1 MKLRYLFSS
10 AIALLLLNGCSD
22 DLEGGIPV
30 SEGEPINFSATI
42 KNVGSRTIYGDLADG
57 QWPVYWTEGDAVTI
71 YCPQA
76 QGTTSD
82 EKTGKYTVT
91 SPGTE
96 QNIYA
101 LSGLN
106 TLKWGAEDEHHF
118 HTFYPSGSLYHRDV
132 NANGDGT
139 FVVAVPREQ
148 TATLKKTE
156 TVDGVT
162 VYRYADMDAAIMAGH
177 IAKKRSEVT
186 SETTISLPFSPLTTA
201 VDIEILPPGDPGT
214 NVGTEVESLVVTS
227 IQIANPST
235 VVTGRSALAGGFKYN
250 AKSQAYSSY
259 TNNTTTE
266 DVTSTTVNV
275 QLPTGGVT
283 LTKGESEKLVVTAF
297 MLPKD
302 LPKTIRVII
311 NCKKVGATNTGET
324 AIISKDITYTN
335 DSDVLGKKNTIK
347 LGELPNPIVFSYETW
362 MASLPDDTYVS
373 QISLPGTHD
382 AGAYPADEGSSIDN
396 FFTDLFA
403 QTQGLSILKQL
414 DAGIR
419 VLDFRPKWRI
429 DKEDFNIAH
438 GAATYEKRTF
448 DIVMN
453 EMLSWLAEHPTEFV
467 IVLLK
472 NEYGVG
478 DWDDNK
484 TVFFGWIKNIN
495 KKLRAET
502 YAQYTIEEFDPAM
515 TLKDARGKMLYMSRD
530 YYAPCE
536 ISDTHFQ
543 NVESDWN
550 TYQNYYTDW
559 YGCKISGWPD
569 NKKQSEA
576 GEKSFYVKN
585 PNSIY
590 SPTAEKN
597 ELKSVGKF
605 YYSDYYKDTF
615 ILDYAANQINK
626 NSEIQTALTK
636 AKNETGSTYKD
647 VWYMTWLNVYSSSAS
662 RSDGHNS
669 TTATYI
675 KNNFSTGTTYHR
687 TGIIMA
693 DWIDRTNG
701 QTLVKTIIDNNFKAG
716 GPAKKE

>member
-250 AKSQAYSSY
+250 AKSQEYSSY
-259 TNNTTTE
+259 TNNATTE

-283 LTKGESEKLVVTAF
+283 LTKGKSEKLVVTAF

-362 MASLPDDTYVS
+362 MANLPDDTYVS

-382 AGAYPADEGSSIDN
+382 AGAYPSTSALDDA
-396 FFTDLFA
+396 LA
-403 QTQGLSILKQL
+403 QTQYVDIENQL
-414 DAGIR
+414 NAGIR
-419 VLDFRPKWRI
+419 VLDFRPKYI
-429 DKEDFNIAH
+429 TSSGAFNIAH
-438 GAATYEKRTF
+438 GYVTYEDRTF
-448 DIVMN
+448 DYVFNMAKA
-453 EMLSWLAEHPTEFV
+453 WLAEHPTEFI
-467 IVLLK
+467 IVQLK
-472 NEYGVG
+472 NEFGSDTDSQTG
-478 DWDDNK
+478 WQTNMRNK
-484 TVFFGWIKNIN
+484 LLSI
-495 KKLRAET
+495 AED
-502 YAQYTIEEFDPAM
+502 YRIDAFDPKM
-515 TLKDARGKMLYMSRD
+515 TLKDARGKILFLSRD
-530 YYAPCE
+530 FYVGTDND
-536 ISDTHFQ
+536 ISDHNHASWVGGKFNFGIDNNNYSWTIAGGTYLTYWSTNVYTSAIPSELGAILYISDHYKGGFGLGLASPDTEKKQ
-543 NVESDWN
+543 NCISSTIKAAYNDSNIDTWYLTFLNVSGLSSN
-550 TYQNYYTDW
+550 QGQYNQYTANLISSLSSSTYQRTGMVMFDW
-559 YGCKISGWPD
+559 ACPFSG
-569 NKKQSEA
+569 
-576 GEKSFYVKN
+576 
-585 PNSIY
+585 
-590 SPTAEKN
+590 
-597 ELKSVGKF
+597 
-605 YYSDYYKDTF
+605 
-615 ILDYAANQINK
+615 
-626 NSEIQTALTK
+626 
-636 AKNETGSTYKD
+636 TG
-647 VWYMTWLNVYSSSAS
+647 
-662 RSDGHNS
+662 
-669 TTATYI
+669 TATV
-675 KNNFSTGTTYHR
+675 TTDSGNKEEI
-687 TGIIMA
+687 TV
-693 DWIDRTNG
+693 TNSYYG
-701 QTLVKTIIDNNFKAG
+701 YEVMKAIIDNNFKAG
-716 GPAKKE
+716 GPAKAE